1 MGRGDQIINLI
12 IVIMTSKWIYS
23 FIFLNLFKL
32 GWMPLFPPPHLFGI
46 NSRPLSQALVLG
58 SHKLASLIGDVQ
70 LKVLREIQQRTF
82 EMQRSLDGILW

>member
-1 MGRGDQIINLI
+1 M
-12 IVIMTSKWIYS
+12 
-23 FIFLNLFKL
+23 NLFIHFSQFIQT
-32 GWMPLFPPPHLFGI
+32 GMDAFVPPPHLFGI

-82 EMQRSLDGILW
+82 EMQRSLDGILWS